1 MDTVEAVRSIRFDLL
16 EYIQEKVIVD
26 LDNDGRLPVEFTR
39 KREKYNINK
48 VIGLFRTGANWPINA
63 FLVETEDEDVYFLY
77 FHFMDSI
84 PRGPFNTGC
93 WVLSFR
99 VLNDHELMAL
109 YRRDRKMLLNM
120 TLKRVVDFHGHLCP
134 DLTIGARVSE
144 YAQKDFSDIGFS
156 LVAENS
162 TSAIDAIQILLGIT
176 VGNQRLK
183 ILDFGKHNYTFMLK
197 TEQKAFMLS
206 LKKLR
211 YNDEDEYRTISNKI
225 RNSEATIDEVVDFQ
239 RILDNR
245 SRTLL
250 ELNLDE
256 LFDLKEV
263 RWEKAFAEMPSLYC
277 TCRGCGQEVL
287 ADFTVEYHDNL
298 YCMRCFQQI
307 NTGCIRSNLH

>member
-1 MDTVEAVRSIRFDLL
+1 
-16 EYIQEKVIVD
+16 
-26 LDNDGRLPVEFTR
+26 
-39 KREKYNINK
+39 
-48 VIGLFRTGANWPINA
+48 
-63 FLVETEDEDVYFLY
+63 
-77 FHFMDSI
+77 MDSI

-99 VLNDHELMAL
+99 IFNDGELIAL
-109 YRRDRKMLLNM
+109 YGRDRKMLLNM
-120 TLKRVVDFHGHLCP
+120 TLKKVVDFHGHLCP
-134 DLTIGARVSE
+134 DLVIGARVSE
-144 YAQKDFSDIGFS
+144 YAQKYFSGNDFS

-183 ILDFGKHNYTFMLK
+183 IIDFGKHNYTFMP
-197 TEQKAFMLS
+197 KAKQRAFILS

-211 YNDEDEYRTISNKI
+211 YNDEDEYRMLSNKI
-225 RNSEATIDEVVDFQ
+225 RNSEATINEVVNFQ
-239 RILDNR
+239 TILDNR

-250 ELNLDE
+250 EFNLDE
-256 LFDLKEV
+256 LFDLKET
-263 RWEKAFAEMPSLYC
+263 EGKKAFVEMPSLYC

-307 NTGCIRSNLH
+307 NTGCIRSNFH